1 MQFLGGRMGM
11 MRYRVHALFR
21 RFIRT
26 VLLLLPLG
34 ISTAAVAQ
42 DSRYVLLTLLHTND
56 IHARVLSGSNLNDE
70 SRGGLARLASL
81 VKQIRAEMPNVLL
94 FDSGDWA
101 SGTVEAY
108 LTSGRSIAQAINSLG
123 YNAVCIG
130 NHEFDWGQENAREL
144 LKSLRTPVVCANL
157 LDAAT
162 GKPWGELKPY
172 LLMTVNGVR
181 IAVFGLITLETL
193 KYEWPSFLEGLR
205 FEDPIATAAK
215 LVPEL
220 RKQADLVILLSHLG
234 LKLDQQLAAAVPGI
248 DIILGG
254 HSHDNVTTRMFVGN
268 TLIAQTGYHVE
279 RLGRVDLILKKAD
292 RPSAD
297 GRLYTIESIN
307 GRGGRWWGL
316 QIRAPLGVS
325 YPQSPSIPIDGSIQ
339 PDEEMLAAYEPHR
352 RLARRAVEE
361 VLTAL
366 DVDVPDS
373 DGGAPGDTPLSRFLA
388 DRLREATDTE
398 IALVDGKVRGRLQ
411 AGPLTA
417 GRLWSVLGGYTAQ
430 NVVRLKVKGSALL
443 QALEQWAGAAQDLA
457 VGVSGLRVV
466 YSPARPA
473 GERILEVKVNGEP
486 LDPEREYTVSGLAY
500 VIQRFQSLMSG
511 SVLDNHMGWSRE
523 LISKAV
529 RGAGGGVAADPYP
542 RLVSEGAPVSTG

>member
-1 MQFLGGRMGM
+1 M

-292 RPSAD
+292 RPTAD

-388 DRLREATDTE
+388 DRLREATGTE

-411 AGPLTA
+411 AGPLTT

-542 RLVSEGAPVSTG
+542 RLVSEGASVSTG

>member
-1 MQFLGGRMGM
+1 M

-292 RPSAD
+292 RPTAD

-388 DRLREATDTE
+388 DRLREATGTE

-542 RLVSEGAPVSTG
+542 RLVSEGASVSTG

>member
-1 MQFLGGRMGM
+1 MGM

-292 RPSAD
+292 RPTAD

-388 DRLREATDTE
+388 DRLREATGTE

-542 RLVSEGAPVSTG
+542 RLVSEGASVSTG

>member
-1 MQFLGGRMGM
+1 M

-157 LDAAT
+157 LDAAA

-292 RPSAD
+292 RPTAD

-388 DRLREATDTE
+388 DRLREATGTE

-542 RLVSEGAPVSTG
+542 RLVSEGASVSTG

>member
-1 MQFLGGRMGM
+1 M

-292 RPSAD
+292 RPTAD
-297 GRLYTIESIN
+297 GRQYTIESIN
-307 GRGGRWWGL
+307 GRGGRWWG
-316 QIRAPLGVS
+316 QQVRAPLGVS

-388 DRLREATDTE
+388 DRLREATGTE

-542 RLVSEGAPVSTG
+542 RLVSEGASVSTG

>member
-1 MQFLGGRMGM
+1 M

-388 DRLREATDTE
+388 DRLREATGTE

>member
-1 MQFLGGRMGM
+1 MGM

-108 LTSGRSIAQAINSLG
+108 LTSGRSIAQAISSLG

-292 RPSAD
+292 RPTAD

>member
-1 MQFLGGRMGM
+1 MGM

-292 RPSAD
+292 RPTAD

>member
-1 MQFLGGRMGM
+1 M

-292 RPSAD
+292 RPTAD

>member
-1 MQFLGGRMGM
+1 M

-292 RPSAD
+292 RPTAD

-316 QIRAPLGVS
+316 QVRAPLGVS

-388 DRLREATDTE
+388 DRLREATGTE

-542 RLVSEGAPVSTG
+542 RLVSEGASVSTG

>member
-1 MQFLGGRMGM
+1 MGM

-388 DRLREATDTE
+388 DRLREATGTE

-542 RLVSEGAPVSTG
+542 RLVSEGASVSTG

>member
-1 MQFLGGRMGM
+1 MGM

-108 LTSGRSIAQAINSLG
+108 LTSGRSIAQAISSLG

-144 LKSLRTPVVCANL
+144 LKSLRTPIVCANL

-172 LLMTVNGVR
+172 LLMTVNSVR

-292 RPSAD
+292 RLTAD

-307 GRGGRWWGL
+307 GRGGRWWG
-316 QIRAPLGVS
+316 QQVRAPLGVS
-325 YPQSPSIPIDGSIQ
+325 YPQSPSIPIEGTIQ
-339 PDEEMLAAYEPHR
+339 PDEEMLKAYEPHR

-366 DVDVPDS
+366 DADVPDS
-373 DGGAPGDTPLSRFLA
+373 NGGAPGDTPLSRFLA
-388 DRLREATDTE
+388 DRLREATGTE

-500 VIQRFQSLMSG
+500 VIQRFRSLMSG
-511 SVLDNHMGWSRE
+511 NVLDNHMGWSRE